1 MRDGLYRVMFQT
13 QFGRGSGVMH
23 LQGGR
28 MWGGDASMFYVGTY
42 TEEKDGLI
50 ASVTVGRHTKKPMS
64 RSVFGVDRVSI
75 TLSAKPAEGHAGGD
89 TYNFTGTAAE
99 APRVSFTGMLQ
110 RVSD

>member
-1 MRDGLYRVMFQT
+1 MRDGLYRIMFQT

-23 LQGGR
+23 LHGGR
-28 MWGGDASMFYVGTY
+28 MWGGDSSMFYVGTY
-42 TEEKDGLI
+42 TEEKAGVT

-64 RSVFGVDRVSI
+64 RSVFGVDQVSI
-75 TLSAKPAEGHAGGD
+75 TISVKPVEVGAADD

-99 APRVSFTGMLQ
+99 APRVSLSGMLQ